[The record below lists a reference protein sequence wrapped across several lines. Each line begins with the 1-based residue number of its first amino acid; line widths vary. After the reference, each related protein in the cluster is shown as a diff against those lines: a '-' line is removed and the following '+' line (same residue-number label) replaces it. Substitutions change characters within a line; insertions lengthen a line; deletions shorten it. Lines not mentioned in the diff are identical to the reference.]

1 VTAAIA
7 PRVPLI
13 DTGAAAPAVAAVF
26 ERARDGF
33 GIVPNLYRT
42 LGHAPELLEAW
53 VDFAWPLRHAA
64 VTSRLTRELVIL
76 RVALLDGIG
85 YEWDH
90 HVPMAKAAGATEE
103 QVVALAAWRDA
114 AAGVL
119 ADDQRAA
126 LALADRVA
134 AGQPVADDE
143 WAELSVH
150 FDHRDCIEL
159 VLTASFYVCV
169 GRVLSSLQ
177 VPGEDTLP

>member
-13 DTGAAAPAVAAVF
+13 ESDAAVPAVAAVF

-53 VDFAWPLRHAA
+53 VALAWPLRHAA
-64 VTSRLTRELVIL
+64 VTSRLTREFVIL
-76 RVALLDGIG
+76 RVAQLDGIG

-90 HVPMAKAAGATEE
+90 HVPMANAAGATDE
-103 QVVALAAWRDA
+103 QIRALASWRDA
-114 AAGVL
+114 AVGVL

-134 AGQPVADDE
+134 TGQPVTDDE
-143 WAELSVH
+143 WAELSLH
-150 FDHRDCIEL
+150 FDDRECVEL

-169 GRVLSSLQ
+169 GRVLASLQ